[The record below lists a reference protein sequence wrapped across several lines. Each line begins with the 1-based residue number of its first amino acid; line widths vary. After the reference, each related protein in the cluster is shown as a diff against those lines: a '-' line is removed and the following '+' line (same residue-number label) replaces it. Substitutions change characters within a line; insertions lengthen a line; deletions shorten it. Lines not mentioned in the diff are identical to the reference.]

1 MSEVF
6 AVVKWM
12 AALVAVCSVIVQ
24 VSAFF
29 EARRRRRAERR

>member
-1 MSEVF
+1 MSEVY
-6 AVVKWM
+6 AVIRWM
-12 AALVAVCSVIVQ
+12 LALVAVCGVIVQ